1 MDSIFII
8 FTVIDWLFVSFVS
21 ETCFVYHECCV
32 TCSIKIDFCLVVDIL
47 LQYMYLSREIVNI
60 SLPACP
66 VSSTSTRVVLTHYL
80 HTQVPFP
87 EKETDESCHKQLR
100 RWARTALVLV
110 LVQCYVCCIR
120 TPKAKVILL
129 PEEAYVPNLLYSFV
143 DCLSQPWSF
152 CTNEELKSFKY
163 IIE

>member
-1 MDSIFII
+1 
-8 FTVIDWLFVSFVS
+8 
-21 ETCFVYHECCV
+21 
-32 TCSIKIDFCLVVDIL
+32 
-47 LQYMYLSREIVNI
+47 MYLSREIVNI

-163 IIE
+163 ILLNNSHFMGFACEQTECFVQKYRICHIQILWLERFCKFIIPTTSYTWLTKV